1 MEASHRRDIEAR
13 IEQHDT
19 RLRDDFDD
27 RDIGIYV
34 RTLIVAMSGDCDFSS
49 VTPATHLYRDLCW
62 TVDSASRF
70 RTTLES
76 VFRVELAQWEFLC
89 ARTVQDLTTLLGR
102 ALSRDRRRSGG
113 SSPAA

>member
-1 MEASHRRDIEAR
+1 MASQRRDIEAL
-13 IEQHDT
+13 IQQQDT

-34 RTLIVAMSGDCDFSS
+34 RTLMVVMSECQYSAIRQD
-49 VTPATHLYRDLCW
+49 THLYRDLHW
-62 TVDSASRF
+62 TIESADRF
-70 RTTLES
+70 RAILES

-89 ARTVQDLTTLLGR
+89 ARTVQDVTTLLGR
-102 ALSRDRRRSGG
+102 ALSRDRRRAGG